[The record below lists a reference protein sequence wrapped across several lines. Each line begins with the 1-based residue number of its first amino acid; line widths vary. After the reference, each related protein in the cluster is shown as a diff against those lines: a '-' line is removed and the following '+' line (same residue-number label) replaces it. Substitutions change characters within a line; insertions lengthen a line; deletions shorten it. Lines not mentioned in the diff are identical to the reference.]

1 MPCTKNMTHD
11 PGQLLKV
18 KEKSSKFMAI
28 APDIQALFLKKL
40 TRIAKKEREK
50 ATQAISVRERK
61 KKLWS

>member
-1 MPCTKNMTHD
+1 MTHD

-18 KEKSSKFMAI
+18 KEKSSKFVAI
-28 APDIQALFLKKL
+28 TPDIQSLFLKKL

-50 ATQAISVRERK
+50 AIQASVRERK